1 MNRIR
6 HFFKFAFISGTIWVS
21 CVWMKNYIYSFI
33 FLLSVLCLHLKHICL
48 PLRMEV
54 TGNFSWKTVYMLDWL
69 ESRLIPWNDLCF
81 QSRYPTSLLLTA
93 SGACNSFLLLSHVF
107 IVIYT
112 KRLVKVQQ
120 RRKLHQFWF
129 KMHREDFTLPGSHL
143 MQMQK
148 HKKLVDMF
156 VLLAKYDLTR
166 REIKS
171 AQENVHLDS
180 FCVHVATFTCI
191 HSQNADTLSSW

>member
-1 MNRIR
+1 M
-6 HFFKFAFISGTIWVS
+6 FPEQ
-21 CVWMKNYIYSFI
+21 I
-33 FLLSVLCLHLKHICL
+33 F
-48 PLRMEV
+48 
-54 TGNFSWKTVYMLDWL
+54 NFS
-69 ESRLIPWNDLCF
+69 P
-81 QSRYPTSLLLTA
+81 LTA
-93 SGACNSFLLLSHVF
+93 SGARNSFLLLSHVF

-112 KRLVKVQQ
+112 KRLVKVRQ

-156 VLLAKYDLTR
+156 VLLAKYELTR

-180 FCVHVATFTCI
+180 LFVHVATFTRI
-191 HSQNADTLSSW
+191 HSQNADTLSSC